1 MADYF
6 VKGGDV
12 LENKLGITDP
22 EQLREAEEDAFSD
35 TAADI
40 LNEDLSGAILDFNFF
55 KQLHGRLFG
64 KVYPFAGQ
72 IRTVNITKQDSSI
85 PFCYADFIEPEANRI
100 FQDLEVKNYLKNETK
115 AEFVNNIAE
124 LAMDL
129 NALHP
134 FREGN
139 GRTIR
144 FYLQLLANNAGY
156 LLDYNEVGREEIIEA
171 DKQAFLGND
180 KLIKE
185 MYNKIV
191 EKIDEGLAAWLFVG
205 QN

>member
-1 MADYF
+1 M
-6 VKGGDV
+6 G
-12 LENKLGITDP
+12 
-22 EQLREAEEDAFSD
+22 
-35 TAADI
+35 
-40 LNEDLSGAILDFNFF
+40 
-55 KQLHGRLFG
+55 
-64 KVYPFAGQ
+64 
-72 IRTVNITKQDSSI
+72 
-85 PFCYADFIEPEANRI
+85 
-100 FQDLEVKNYLKNETK
+100 
-115 AEFVNNIAE
+115 
-124 LAMDL
+124 L

-156 LLDYNEVGREEIIEA
+156 LLNYDEVNREEIIEA

-185 MYNKIV
+185 IYNKIV

-205 QN
+205 RN

>member
-6 VKGGDV
+6 VEGGDV
-12 LENKLGITDP
+12 LENKLGITDS
-22 EQLREAEEDAFSD
+22 EQLREAEEDVFSD

-40 LNEDLSGAILDFNFF
+40 LNEDLSDAILDFNFF

-115 AEFVNNIAE
+115 AEFVDNIAE

-144 FYLQLLANNAGY
+144 YANIKKTPRENRGLSSRRYVDISVKNNPQRGVILKSLLA
-156 LLDYNEVGREEIIEA
+156 LR
-171 DKQAFLGND
+171 
-180 KLIKE
+180 
-185 MYNKIV
+185 
-191 EKIDEGLAAWLFVG
+191 
-205 QN
+205 

>member
-6 VKGGDV
+6 VEGGDV

-22 EQLREAEEDAFSD
+22 E
-35 TAADI
+35 
-40 LNEDLSGAILDFNFF
+40 
-55 KQLHGRLFG
+55 QLHGRLFG

-115 AEFVNNIAE
+115 AEFVDNIAE

>member
-6 VKGGDV
+6 VEGGDV
-12 LENKLGITDP
+12 LENKLGISDP
-22 EQLREAEEDAFSD
+22 DKLKEAEEDIVAREGLHV
-35 TAADI
+35 I
-40 LNEDLSGAILDFNFF
+40 EEDLSSTTLDFSFL
-55 KQLHGRLFG
+55 KYLHERLFG

-72 IRTVNITKQDSSI
+72 IRAVNITKQDSSI

-100 FQDLEVKNYLKNETK
+100 FQNLGIKDYLKNETK

-144 FYLQLLANNAGY
+144 FYLQLLASNAGY
-156 LLDYNEVGREEIIEA
+156 LLDYNEVSHEEIIEA
-171 DKQAFLGND
+171 DEQAFLGND

-185 MYNKIV
+185 MYDKIV
-191 EKIDEGLAAWLFVG
+191 EEIDEELAA
-205 QN
+205 

>member
-1 MADYF
+1 MVDYF
-6 VKGGDV
+6 IEGGDV
-12 LENKLGITDP
+12 LENKLGITDS

-35 TAADI
+35 AAVDI
-40 LNEDLSGAILDFNFF
+40 LDEDLSNTTLDFDFF
-55 KQLHGRLFG
+55 KQLHGRLFE
-64 KVYPFAGQ
+64 KVYSFAGQ

-85 PFCYADFIEPEANRI
+85 PFCYADFIEQEANRI
-100 FQDLEVKNYLKNETK
+100 FRNLETKNYLKNETK
-115 AEFVNNIAE
+115 EDFVNNIAE

-156 LLDYNEVGREEIIEA
+156 LIDYNEVNHEEIIEA

-185 MYNKIV
+185 MYNKII
-191 EKIDEGLAAWLFVG
+191 EKIDEELVAWPFVG

>member
-6 VKGGDV
+6 VEGGDV
-12 LENKLGITDP
+12 LENKLGIADP

-35 TAADI
+35 VATDI
-40 LNEDLSGAILDFNFF
+40 LDEDLSSVTLDFNFF
-55 KQLHGRLFG
+55 KRLHGRLFG

-72 IRTVNITKQDSSI
+72 IRKVNITKQDSSI
-85 PFCYADFIEPEANRI
+85 PFCYADFIEQEANRI
-100 FQDLEVKNYLKNETK
+100 FQDLEAKNYFKNETK
-115 AEFVNNIAE
+115 EEFVNNIVE

-144 FYLQLLANNAGY
+144 FYLQLLASNAGY
-156 LLDYNEVGREEIIEA
+156 LLDYDEVGHKEIIEA

-185 MYNKIV
+185 MYSKIV
-191 EKIDEGLAAWLFVG
+191 EKIDEELAA
-205 QN
+205 

>member
-1 MADYF
+1 
-6 VKGGDV
+6 
-12 LENKLGITDP
+12 
-22 EQLREAEEDAFSD
+22 
-35 TAADI
+35 
-40 LNEDLSGAILDFNFF
+40 
-55 KQLHGRLFG
+55 
-64 KVYPFAGQ
+64 
-72 IRTVNITKQDSSI
+72 
-85 PFCYADFIEPEANRI
+85 
-100 FQDLEVKNYLKNETK
+100 
-115 AEFVNNIAE
+115 
-124 LAMDL
+124 MDL

-156 LLDYNEVGREEIIEA
+156 LLDYNEVGRVEIIEA

>member
-6 VKGGDV
+6 VEGGDV

-40 LNEDLSGAILDFNFF
+40 LNEDLSDAILDFNFF

-100 FQDLEVKNYLKNETK
+100 FQNLGTKDLQVTSSTIMKWAVKKLSRQISKPSSATTSSSKKCITK
-115 AEFVNNIAE
+115 SS
-124 LAMDL
+124 
-129 NALHP
+129 
-134 FREGN
+134 
-139 GRTIR
+139 
-144 FYLQLLANNAGY
+144 
-156 LLDYNEVGREEIIEA
+156 
-171 DKQAFLGND
+171 K
-180 KLIKE
+180 KLTK
-185 MYNKIV
+185 
-191 EKIDEGLAAWLFVG
+191 D
-205 QN
+205 

>member
-6 VKGGDV
+6 VEGGDV
-12 LENKLGITDP
+12 LENKLGITDS
-22 EQLREAEEDAFSD
+22 EQLREAEEDVFSD

-40 LNEDLSGAILDFNFF
+40 LNEDLSDAILDFNFF

-115 AEFVNNIAE
+115 AEFVDNI
-124 LAMDL
+124 
-129 NALHP
+129 
-134 FREGN
+134 
-139 GRTIR
+139 
-144 FYLQLLANNAGY
+144 AGY

-191 EKIDEGLAAWLFVG
+191 EKIDEGLAA
-205 QN
+205 

>member
-6 VKGGDV
+6 VEGGDV

-100 FQDLEVKNYLKNETK
+100 FKDLGSKDLQVTSSTTMKWAVKKLSRQISKPSSATTSSSKKCIIKSSKKLTK
-115 AEFVNNIAE
+115 
-124 LAMDL
+124 D
-129 NALHP
+129 
-134 FREGN
+134 
-139 GRTIR
+139 
-144 FYLQLLANNAGY
+144 
-156 LLDYNEVGREEIIEA
+156 
-171 DKQAFLGND
+171 
-180 KLIKE
+180 
-185 MYNKIV
+185 
-191 EKIDEGLAAWLFVG
+191 
-205 QN
+205 

>member
-6 VKGGDV
+6 VEGGDV

-22 EQLREAEEDAFSD
+22 E
-35 TAADI
+35 
-40 LNEDLSGAILDFNFF
+40 
-55 KQLHGRLFG
+55 QLHGRLFG

-85 PFCYADFIEPEANRI
+85 PFCYADFIESEANRI
-100 FQDLEVKNYLKNETK
+100 FKDLEAENYLKNETK

-156 LLDYNEVGREEIIEA
+156 LLDYNEV
-171 DKQAFLGND
+171 KP
-180 KLIKE
+180 
-185 MYNKIV
+185 
-191 EKIDEGLAAWLFVG
+191 
-205 QN
+205 

>member
-6 VKGGDV
+6 VEGGDV
-12 LENKLGITDP
+12 LENKLGITDS
-22 EQLREAEEDAFSD
+22 EQLHEAEEDVFSD

-40 LNEDLSGAILDFNFF
+40 LNEDLSDAILDFNFF

-115 AEFVNNIAE
+115 AEFVDNIAE

-144 FYLQLLANNAGY
+144 YAN
-156 LLDYNEVGREEIIEA
+156 
-171 DKQAFLGND
+171 
-180 KLIKE
+180 IK
-185 MYNKIV
+185 KTP
-191 EKIDEGLAAWLFVG
+191 EKIGGLSSRRYVGISVKNNPKEGLSLNRCSLYDDVEFFVL
-205 QN
+205 

>member
-6 VKGGDV
+6 VEGGDV
-12 LENKLGITDP
+12 LENKLGISDP
-22 EQLREAEEDAFSD
+22 AKLKEAEEDIVAREGLHV
-35 TAADI
+35 I
-40 LNEDLSGAILDFNFF
+40 EEDLSSMTLDFSFL
-55 KQLHGRLFG
+55 KYLHERLFG

-85 PFCYADFIEPEANRI
+85 PFCYADFIKQEADRI
-100 FQDLEVKNYLKNETK
+100 FQNLAEKNYLKNETK
-115 AEFVNNIAE
+115 EDFINDIVE

-139 GRTIR
+139 GRTTHL
-144 FYLQLLANNAGY
+144 YLQLLAERAGY
-156 LLDYNEVGREEIIEA
+156 SLKYGEVSHEEIIEA

-185 MYNKIV
+185 MYNKII
-191 EKIDEGLAAWLFVG
+191 EKIDEELVA
-205 QN
+205 